1 MTGQWLEW
9 RRERGAGMNLEGQE
23 RANSEKRG
31 NRKSSRRELKP
42 SSGPHERERA
52 AKWWCITR
60 SADSLPAQR
69 ELCRP
74 SMVEAADTER
84 QAKSWLAALDHLG
97 KRRSRYHR
105 RWEVTLGWKWGWLN
119 IHVIGTLATR
129 VPYLIRYPGQETEW
143 VTGDSGNLLTHFYLT
158 SYLIP
163 F

>member
-1 MTGQWLEW
+1 
-9 RRERGAGMNLEGQE
+9 
-23 RANSEKRG
+23 
-31 NRKSSRRELKP
+31 
-42 SSGPHERERA
+42 
-52 AKWWCITR
+52 
-60 SADSLPAQR
+60 
-69 ELCRP
+69 
-74 SMVEAADTER
+74 MVEAAANER

-97 KRRSRYHR
+97 KRSSRYHR
-105 RWEVTLGWKWGWLN
+105 KWEVTLGWKWGWLN